1 MSKRP
6 HQITRRELLAG
17 MGAAGALSLG
27 GARWLGASPAPA
39 IPPPVGRDRASEARA
54 TPPGPTPC
62 SPVSIA
68 KCPSYDA
75 DLASVLGTM
84 FDQIGGI
91 GTLVRGKT
99 VAVKL
104 NLTGGGRGY
113 PPYAH
118 GDTFWV
124 NGKLAAAMC
133 HLFHAAGARRIRLL
147 ESNAV
152 GLAMEDK
159 MLDGGWDVKLLRN
172 AAPTLEF
179 ENTNNLGSA
188 KRYSRLKVPSSPHIY
203 PAFDL
208 NHSYEDCDVFVSLSK
223 IKHHEECGITLSMKN
238 LFGATPCSIYGD
250 DAGVDEPNES
260 VRRGRAAVLHF
271 GRRQPSRSAPQEI
284 DFASE
289 RYEGHRVPRIVTD
302 LCAARPIDL
311 AILDGIQ
318 SCLGGEGPWVRGS
331 RALPPGEPGLL
342 VVGRNAVCTD
352 TVAAA
357 LMGYDPRAAAGT
369 PPFNVSK
376 DKVKGDYQ
384 QEHGDRPQYSDNV
397 LLLAEAAGLGSA
409 DLSGID
415 VRGTPLKDAIFDFES
430 RRSGPA

>member
-1 MSKRP
+1 MSGGP
-6 HQITRRELLAG
+6 HPITRRQLLAG

-27 GARWLGASPAPA
+27 GARWLDAAPPSPPA
-39 IPPPVGRDRASEARA
+39 
-54 TPPGPTPC
+54 

-68 KCPSYDA
+68 RCLSYDA
-75 DLASVLGTM
+75 DLTGILSTM

-91 GTLVRGKT
+91 GSLVSGKT

-113 PPYAH
+113 PPYMH

-124 NGKLAAAMC
+124 NGKLTAAVC
-133 HLFHAAGARRIRLL
+133 HLFHKAGARRIRLL
-147 ESNAV
+147 ESNSV
-152 GLAMEDK
+152 GLGMEDK
-159 MLDGGWDVKLLRN
+159 LLEGGWDLKLLRN
-172 AAPTLEF
+172 AVPDIQY
-179 ENTNNLGSA
+179 ENTNNLGTGA
-188 KRYSRLKVPSSPHIY
+188 RYSRLKVGSASPYIY

-208 NHSYEDCDVFVSLSK
+208 NRAYEDCDVFVSLSK

-238 LFGATPCSIYGD
+238 LFGLTPCSIYGD
-250 DAGVDEPNES
+250 DAGQDEPNEA
-260 VRRGRAAVLHF
+260 VRFGRAAVLHF
-271 GRRQPSRSAPQEI
+271 GRRQPSRSAPQEV

-302 LCAARPIDL
+302 LCGARPIDL

-318 SCLGGEGPWVRGS
+318 SCIGGEGPWVRGS
-331 RALPPGEPGLL
+331 RALPPGQPGLL
-342 VVGRNAVCTD
+342 VAGRNAVCTD

-369 PPFNVSK
+369 SPFTVNK

-384 QEHGDRPQYSDNV
+384 KEHGDRPQYADNV

-409 DLSGID
+409 DLSNID
-415 VRGTPLKDAIFDFES
+415 VRGGRVADLVFDFEAHRS
-430 RRSGPA
+430 RPA

>member
-1 MSKRP
+1 VNERP
-6 HQITRRELLAG
+6 NAITRRELLVG
-17 MGAAGALSLG
+17 MGAGALSLG
-27 GARWLGASPAPA
+27 ATRWLGASPAP
-39 IPPPVGRDRASEARA
+39 P
-54 TPPGPTPC
+54 TPPC

-68 KCPSYDA
+68 KYRSYDA
-75 DLASVLGTM
+75 GLVSVLDTM

-113 PPYAH
+113 PPYSH

-124 NGKLAAAMC
+124 NGTLTAAMC
-133 HLFHAAGARRIRLL
+133 HLFHKAGARRIRLL

-159 MLDGGWDVKLLRN
+159 MLDGGWDVKALRN
-172 AAPTLEF
+172 AAPDLEF
-179 ENTNNLGSA
+179 ENTNNLGSGT
-188 KRYSRLKVPSSPHIY
+188 RYARLKVASASPFIY

-208 NHSYEDCDVFVSLSK
+208 NRAYEDCDVFVSLSK

-250 DAGVDEPNES
+250 DAGADEPNEA
-260 VRRGRAAVLHF
+260 VRRGRAAVLHY

-289 RYEGHRVPRIVTD
+289 RYEGFRVPRIVVD

-318 SCLGGEGPWVRGS
+318 SCVGGEGPWVRGS

-357 LMGYDPRAAAGT
+357 LMGYDPRAAAGAL
-369 PPFNVSK
+369 PFNVWK
-376 DKVKGDYQ
+376 DPVKGDYQ
-384 QEHGDRPQYSDNV
+384 QEHGERPQYSDNV
-397 LLLAEAAGLGSA
+397 LLLAEAAGLGRA
-409 DLSGID
+409 DLSAID
-415 VRGTPLKDAIFDFES
+415 VRGTPLKDAIYDFES
-430 RRSGPA
+430 RRSAPA

>member
-1 MSKRP
+1 MSDGQSK
-6 HQITRRELLAG
+6 ITRRQLLIG
-17 MGAAGALSLG
+17 GAAGALSLG
-27 GARWLGASPAPA
+27 TAKWLGATVPAAP
-39 IPPPVGRDRASEARA
+39 R
-54 TPPGPTPC
+54 

-68 KCPSYDA
+68 KCGSYDA
-75 DLASVLGTM
+75 NLAGVLNTM

-91 GTLVRGKT
+91 RGLVRGKT

-124 NGKLAAAMC
+124 NGKLTAAVV
-133 HLFHAAGARRIRLL
+133 HLFHQAGARRIRLL
-147 ESNAV
+147 ESNSV
-152 GLAMEDK
+152 GTSLEDK

-172 AAPTLEF
+172 ADPDLEF
-179 ENTNNLGSA
+179 ENTNNLGSG
-188 KRYSRLKVPSSPHIY
+188 KRYSRLKVNSAAPYIY

-208 NHSYEDCDVFVSLSK
+208 NHSYEDCDVLVSLSK

-238 LFGATPCSIYGD
+238 MFGATPCSIYGD
-250 DAGVDEPNES
+250 DAGVDEPNEA

-271 GRRQPSRSAPQEI
+271 GRRQPSGSAPQEV
-284 DFASE
+284 DFTSD
-289 RYEGHRVPRIVTD
+289 RYEGRRVPRIVTD
-302 LCAARPIDL
+302 LVAARPIDL

-318 SCLGGEGPWVRGS
+318 SCVGGEGPWVRGS
-331 RALPPGEPGLL
+331 KALLPGQPGLL
-342 VVGRNAVCTD
+342 VVGRNTVCTD

-357 LMGYDPRAAAGT
+357 LMGYDPRAATGK

-384 QEHGDRPQYSDNV
+384 KEHGDLPQYSENI

-409 DLSGID
+409 DLAQID
-415 VRGTPLKDAIFDFES
+415 VRGAALKDAVFDFES
-430 RRSGPA
+430 HRSVPG

>member
-1 MSKRP
+1 MTDMP
-6 HQITRRELLAG
+6 HKITRRQLLAG

-27 GARWLGASPAPA
+27 GSRWLNAAP
-39 IPPPVGRDRASEARA
+39 RAPR
-54 TPPGPTPC
+54 

-68 KCPSYDA
+68 KCRSYDE
-75 DLASVLGTM
+75 DLAAALNTM

-91 GTLVRGKT
+91 EGLVRGKT
-99 VAVKL
+99 VAIKL

-124 NGKLAAAMC
+124 NGKLTAAAV
-133 HLFHAAGARRIRLL
+133 HLIRRAGARRIRLL
-147 ESNAV
+147 ESSAV
-152 GLAMEDK
+152 GLSMEDK
-159 MLDGGWDVKLLRN
+159 MLDGGWDVKLLKN
-172 AAPTLEF
+172 ADPDVEF
-179 ENTNNLGSA
+179 ENTNNLGSG
-188 KRYSRLKVPSSPHIY
+188 KRYSRLKVSSAAPYIY

-238 LFGATPCSIYGD
+238 IFGATPCSIYGD
-250 DAGVDEPNES
+250 DAGVDEPNEA

-271 GRRQPSRSAPQEI
+271 GRRQPSRSSPQEV

-302 LCAARPIDL
+302 LVTARPIDL

-318 SCLGGEGPWVRGS
+318 SCVGGEGPWVRGS
-331 RALPPGEPGLL
+331 RALPPGQPGLL
-342 VVGRNAVCTD
+342 VVGRNPVCTD
-352 TVAAA
+352 TAAAA
-357 LMGYDPRAAAGT
+357 LMGYDPRAAAGK
-369 PPFNVSK
+369 PPFNVAK
-376 DKVKGDYQ
+376 DMVKGDYQ
-384 QEHGDRPQYSDNV
+384 KEHGDRPQYSDNV

-409 DLSGID
+409 DLAQID
-415 VRGTPLKDAIFDFES
+415 LRGAAIKDAMFDFES
-430 RRSGPA
+430 HRSAPA

>member
-1 MSKRP
+1 
-6 HQITRRELLAG
+6 LLAG

-27 GARWLGASPAPA
+27 GARWLEGAPSP
-39 IPPPVGRDRASEARA
+39 
-54 TPPGPTPC
+54 PT

-68 KCPSYDA
+68 KCTSYDA
-75 DLASVLGTM
+75 DLAAVLNTM

-91 GTLVRGKT
+91 DRLVKGKT

-124 NGKLAAAMC
+124 NGKLTAAAC
-133 HLFHAAGARRIRLL
+133 HLFNRAGARRIRLL

-152 GLAMEDK
+152 GLSMEDK
-159 MLDGGWDVKLLRN
+159 MLDGGWDVKLLKN
-172 AAPTLEF
+172 AVPDIEF
-179 ENTNNLGSA
+179 ENTNNLGSG
-188 KRYSRLKVPSSPHIY
+188 KRYSRLKVSSAAPHIY

-238 LFGATPCSIYGD
+238 LFGCTPCSIYGD
-250 DAGVDEPNES
+250 DAGVDEPNEA

-271 GRRQPSRSAPQEI
+271 GRRQPSRSAPQEV

-302 LCAARPIDL
+302 LCVARPIDL
-311 AILDGIQ
+311 VILDGIQ
-318 SCLGGEGPWVRGS
+318 SCVGGEGPWVRGS
-331 RALPPGEPGLL
+331 RALPPGQPGLL
-342 VVGRNAVCTD
+342 VVGRNVVCTD

-357 LMGYDPRAAAGT
+357 LMGYDPRAKAGT
-369 PPFNVSK
+369 TPYTVSK
-376 DKVKGDYQ
+376 DKVTGDYQ
-384 QEHGDRPQYSDNV
+384 KEHGDRPQYADNT
-397 LLLAEAAGLGSA
+397 LLLGEAAGIGVA
-409 DLSGID
+409 DLSKIEVVGGR
-415 VRGTPLKDAIFDFES
+415 VKDLVFDFES
-430 RRSGPA
+430 HRTAPPA

>member
-1 MSKRP
+1 MSDGP
-6 HQITRRELLAG
+6 CHITRRQLLAG
-17 MGAAGALSLG
+17 MGAAGGLSLG
-27 GARWLGASPAPA
+27 GTKWLGAAP
-39 IPPPVGRDRASEARA
+39 A
-54 TPPGPTPC
+54 TPPT

-68 KCPSYDA
+68 KCPSYDS
-75 DLASVLGTM
+75 DLVAVLNTM

-91 GTLVRGKT
+91 GRLVKGKT

-124 NGKLAAAMC
+124 NGKLTAAVC
-133 HLFHAAGARRIRLL
+133 HLFHQAGARRIRLL

-152 GLAMEDK
+152 GLALEDK
-159 MLDGGWDVKLLRN
+159 MLDGGWDVKLLKN
-172 AAPTLEF
+172 AAPDLEF
-179 ENTNNLGSA
+179 ENTNNLGSG
-188 KRYSRLKVPSSPHIY
+188 KRYSRLKVGSATPYIY

-238 LFGATPCSIYGD
+238 VFGATPCSIYGD
-250 DAGVDEPNES
+250 DAGADEPNEA

-271 GRRQPSRSAPQEI
+271 GRRQPSRSAPQEV
-284 DFASE
+284 DFTSE

-302 LCAARPIDL
+302 LVAARPIDL

-318 SCLGGEGPWVRGS
+318 SCVGGEGPWVRGS
-331 RALPPGEPGLL
+331 RALPPGQPGLL
-342 VVGRNAVCTD
+342 VVGRNPVCTD

-369 PPFNVSK
+369 LPFTVSK
-376 DKVKGDYQ
+376 DKVTGDYQ
-384 QEHGDRPQYSDNV
+384 KEHGDRPQFSDNI
-397 LLLAEAAGLGSA
+397 LLLGEAAGLGTA
-409 DLSGID
+409 DLSRIE
-415 VRGTPLKDAIFDFES
+415 VRGGRVKDLVFDFES
-430 RRSGPA
+430 QDRHQRA